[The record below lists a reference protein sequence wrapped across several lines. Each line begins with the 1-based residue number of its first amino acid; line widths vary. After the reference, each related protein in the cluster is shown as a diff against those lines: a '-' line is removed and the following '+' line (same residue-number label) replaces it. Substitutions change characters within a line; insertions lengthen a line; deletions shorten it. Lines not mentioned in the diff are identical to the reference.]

1 MNGYFPPNV
10 QGVIRL
16 SRMPFPDFGIQVEG
30 GSAAIEK
37 TTFAMPYP
45 HPTPFSSSPPH
56 LLLGILHLA
65 NRRRTRRSSA
75 ATLRSRIWCKSMR
88 GFVDF

>member
-30 GSAAIEK
+30 GSAAIERR
-37 TTFAMPYP
+37 
-45 HPTPFSSSPPH
+45 H
-56 LLLGILHLA
+56 LQALPASNSILQ
-65 NRRRTRRSSA
+65 
-75 ATLRSRIWCKSMR
+75 
-88 GFVDF
+88 